1 VVLTTP
7 YLIPDEALLQA
18 IRGAAGRGVTVRMIV
33 PEKVDSVPTRYAS
46 QSYFED
52 MMEMGV
58 EIWRLRGGLLHTKSI
73 TVDGA
78 MAMFGTVNLDMRS
91 LRLNYEVAL
100 FVYDAAFAKELRALQ
115 QAYIDDAVRLDPS
128 AWEERTV
135 TRRFLE
141 NSFRLVSPLL

>member
-1 VVLTTP
+1 
-7 YLIPDEALLQA
+7 
-18 IRGAAGRGVTVRMIV
+18 
-33 PEKVDSVPTRYAS
+33 
-46 QSYFED
+46 

-58 EIWRLRGGLLHTKSI
+58 EIWRFRGGLLHTKSI

-100 FVYDAAFAKELRALQ
+100 FVYDAAFAEELRALQ

-128 AWEERTV
+128 AWEERPV